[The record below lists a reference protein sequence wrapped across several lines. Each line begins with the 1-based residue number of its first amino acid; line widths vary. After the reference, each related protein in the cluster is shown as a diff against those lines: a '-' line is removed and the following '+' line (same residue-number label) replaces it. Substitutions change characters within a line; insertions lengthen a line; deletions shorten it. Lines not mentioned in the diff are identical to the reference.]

1 MILSID
7 TATELAG
14 ICLAEGGQI
23 LGVQNNGRQ
32 MDHAAWVHIA
42 IKNLLHTTGRS
53 IEQLK
58 AVCVTEGPGSYTGLR
73 VGMATA
79 KGLCYS
85 LGIPLIVEST
95 LRVMAYRLSKE
106 FFKETTPNAT
116 PVLLCPMID
125 ARRMEVFTAMFNSGL
140 QEIVPAGA
148 MILDE
153 NAFRSQLDKNV
164 VVFCGKGT
172 TKWQEICQH
181 VNAVFSQVSIQV
193 TDLAVLAAG
202 KFTLGE
208 FADLAYSEPA
218 YLKNFYTGAS

>member
-7 TATELAG
+7 TATEQGG
-14 ICLAEGGQI
+14 ICLAEGDRV

-32 MDHAAWVHIA
+32 MDHAAWIHTA
-42 IKNLLHTTGRS
+42 IKNLLNTTGRS
-53 IEQLK
+53 MEQLK
-58 AVCVTEGPGSYTGLR
+58 AVSVTEGPGSYTGLR

-106 FFKETTPNAT
+106 FFRENASNEA

-125 ARRMEVFTAMFNSGL
+125 ARRMEVFTAMYNSGL

-153 NAFRSQLDKNV
+153 NAFGPQLDKNV
-164 VVFCGKGT
+164 VVFCGNGA
-172 TKWQEICQH
+172 TKWQAICRH
-181 VNAVFSQVSIQV
+181 MNAVFSQVSIQV
-193 TDLAVLAAG
+193 TDLAVLAAE
-202 KFTLGE
+202 KYSLGE

-218 YLKNFYTGAS
+218 YLKNFYTVAS